1 MLVYPDNNIIIDYEK
16 RLKVLPFN
24 KSIKYVYSYV
34 HLEELKEAKNNLD
47 NLKSIRLTTIEN
59 LTDGRCVF
67 NSDNNVPTLYKA
79 NPTNI
84 YSIIE
89 NPIRNLLSQKLH
101 DASKHWKVDSNPKF
115 LMRN

>member
-47 NLKSIRLTTIEN
+47 NLKNIRLTTIEN

-67 NSDNNVPTLYKA
+67 NCNNKC
-79 NPTNI
+79 TNLI
-84 YSIIE
+84 
-89 NPIRNLLSQKLH
+89 
-101 DASKHWKVDSNPKF
+101 
-115 LMRN
+115 